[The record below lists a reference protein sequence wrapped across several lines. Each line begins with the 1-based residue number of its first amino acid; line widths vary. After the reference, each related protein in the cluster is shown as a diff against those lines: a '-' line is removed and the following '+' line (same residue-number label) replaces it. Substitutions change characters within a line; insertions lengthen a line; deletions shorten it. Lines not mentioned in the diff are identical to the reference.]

1 MPFSFPASPSVNQT
15 SVQNGRTYQWDGYV
29 WNLVANVSTHASTH
43 ASGGSDAVSLDGSQ
57 ITSGALAAARLPP
70 RVRAAARIYAWSA
83 FR

>member
-43 ASGGSDAVSLDGSQ
+43 ASGGSDPVSLAGSQ
-57 ITSGALAAARLPP
+57 ITSGTVADARLSTKAQ
-70 RVRAAARIYAWSA
+70 AALNLYLWQNYR
-83 FR
+83 